1 MGKSSLIN
9 ALRGVR
15 KGDPGYAATEAGKVG
30 TLASAKYPFPDEP
43 HLVLW
48 DVPGGGEKFHPSES
62 YWTDQCLDL
71 FDCLVIVVH
80 NRVTEVATFVA
91 EHAVAN
97 NRRFVFVHT
106 KSEFAVTN
114 TMGDDGVSR
123 EAAVRVVRAN
133 VRKEMRDKMGATGA
147 AARLLLVDSHLL
159 RAGTTAFGESELCEF
174 LVGCTAERSPVAV
187 TPEEIIARFRAA
199 RGAAAG
205 GAAAGGGGG
214 GGGGGGA
221 AGGARGGGGGGGGG
235 AL

>member
-1 MGKSSLIN
+1 VGKSSLIN

-15 KGDPGYAATEAGKVG
+15 KGEPGYAATEAGAAG
-30 TLASAKYPFPDEP
+30 TMDSAKYPFPGAP

-48 DVPGGGEKFHPSES
+48 DVPGGGEAFHPTES

-71 FDCLVIVVH
+71 FDCLVIVVD
-80 NRVTEVATFVA
+80 NRVTEVPTFVA
-91 EHAVAN
+91 QHAAAAG
-97 NRRFVFVHT
+97 RRFVFVHT

-114 TMGDDGVSR
+114 TMEDDELSR
-123 EAAVRVVRAN
+123 EEAVGKVRAN
-133 VRKEMRDKMGATGA
+133 VRAEMRKQLGATGA

-159 RAGTTAFGESELCEF
+159 RRGTTAFDELELCEF
-174 LVGCTAERSPVAV
+174 LLGCTAERAPVAV